1 MSLIYALLAET
12 IAPCDQDHPKDT
24 PQLTQRIG
32 LETIAVIVTA
42 DEAFNEFVAQL
53 KEADSVTKVDGGAG
67 EVAGRVRD
75 QVTQ

>member
-1 MSLIYALLAET
+1 
-12 IAPCDQDHPKDT
+12 
-24 PQLTQRIG
+24 LTQRIG